1 MRHIL
6 EESVMRLRNW
16 VAIWIGQVLVQRFD
30 RVILQK
36 GHLTLAQR
44 PEFVSASWS
53 LNLVMMLSMAS
64 LTVPP
69 SNFLKS
75 TGKSAFAVKKGAKN
89 GVQKNEFIEPRG

>member
-1 MRHIL
+1 MRHVL
-6 EESVMRLRNW
+6 EESVMRPRNW

-53 LNLVMMLSMAS
+53 LNLVMMLSMVS
-64 LTVPP
+64 LTAPP
-69 SNFLKS
+69 SNFRKS
-75 TGKSAFAVKKGAKN
+75 TGKSAFAVKRVQKD
-89 GVQKNEFIEPRG
+89 GVQEKGFFVPRG